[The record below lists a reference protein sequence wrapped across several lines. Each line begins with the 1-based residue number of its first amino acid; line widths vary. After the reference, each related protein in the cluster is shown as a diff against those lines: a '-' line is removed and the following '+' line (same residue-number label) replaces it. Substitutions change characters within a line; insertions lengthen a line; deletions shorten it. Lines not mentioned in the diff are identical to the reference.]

1 MAGTGTGDRDEFFGD
16 EDLLD
21 YLAVLNGT
29 VGQHSKLQQKLG
41 VQGMHLFFYIRDVGS
56 LSLAASLTQH
66 EIKHLTNVHTC
77 TIIRWFKFYQQYGE
91 LPLEYAEKYSR
102 NHRSKEAKSADSIIT
117 NDMWRALVR
126 RLDEDPTLYLDEM
139 KDFFEDEFN
148 AKVSISAI
156 SKRLKKENYSN
167 KKIYTKACQAI
178 EALKSMFIANMR
190 SVLKTPEMALFIDET
205 QKDRK
210 AARRKRGWS
219 LQGIEI
225 VFNEPFN
232 TDIRYTMIGA
242 ADCYGFVPHM
252 CETIMHEV
260 HGKIESDPVDGVR
273 FVQYFR
279 EYIYPLLGNA
289 ANRER
294 HSVVIMDNCTIHNMP
309 EILAMIREKGAI
321 LLHSAPYAPDLIPI
335 EFMFKA
341 YKDHLN
347 RHSRDFKKFWDIV
360 HNDALHCIS
369 PQEGLHYFTKTTL
382 TELVEGHEL
391 LQDDELKVAGALVAT
406 FMCLYDDEIF

>member
-1 MAGTGTGDRDEFFGD
+1 
-16 EDLLD
+16 
-21 YLAVLNGT
+21 
-29 VGQHSKLQQKLG
+29 
-41 VQGMHLFFYIRDVGS
+41 MHLFYYVRDVGS
-56 LSLAASLTQH
+56 LQLAADLTRNGLV
-66 EIKHLTNVHTC
+66 HLSGVHSS

-102 NHRSKEAKSADSIIT
+102 NHRAKAKLNTVESLISVE
-117 NDMWRALVR
+117 MWDALVR

-139 KDFFEDEFN
+139 RDFFEESFSV
-148 AKVSISAI
+148 KVSISAI
-156 SKRLKKENYSN
+156 SKRLKSENFTN

-190 SVLKTPEMALFIDET
+190 LVLKTPEMALFVDET

-219 LQGIEI
+219 LRGIEI
-225 VFNEPFN
+225 VFNESFN

-260 HGKIESDPVDGVR
+260 NGKVESDPVDGLR

-279 EYIYPLLGNA
+279 EYIYPLIGNA

-309 EILAMIREKGAI
+309 DIFAMIREKGAI

-347 RHSRDFKKFWDIV
+347 RYSRDFTKAWDLV
-360 HNDALHCIS
+360 HADALLCVS

-382 TELVEGHEL
+382 TELVEDHEL
-391 LQDDELKVAGALVAT
+391 FEDNEMEVAGAVVAI
-406 FMCLYDDEIF
+406 FMLLYDDEL